1 MHYKNVLFWLFKNIS
16 KISLKMDQLSKMNK
30 KIDDSE
36 NMEALE
42 MKKTGKTKPGLR
54 KVKSVESGLG
64 SLCHEV
70 RV

>member
-1 MHYKNVLFWLFKNIS
+1 
-16 KISLKMDQLSKMNK
+16 MDQLSKMNK